1 MHAETHVFKPLAY
14 TLYAA
19 MKALMIIN
27 ICCKKSQNTVSNPDN
42 YSCLDMTIYLSAT
55 ISNQRLG
62 AFIYDTL
69 IIASRITAI

>member
-14 TLYAA
+14 TLYVA

-42 YSCLDMTIYLSAT
+42 LLLFKYDYLSAT

-62 AFIYDTL
+62 ALIYDTL
-69 IIASRITAI
+69 IIGSICQ